1 MEFYE
6 SPVAR
11 WWGCGSFERPACLWE
26 NAVEAFYSI
35 SNTAWWERQE
45 KNKSQPRCFMSMV
58 AMGLVLVFRRRLSS
72 SREAKASSETWPIDT
87 TATRSPL
94 VADGT
99 RGGDGRF
106 ACIGKNR
113 CRLRLAIQSTTR
125 HDCHGY
131 HAYRGE

>member
-11 WWGCGSFERPACLWE
+11 LWGCGIFERPACLWE

-35 SNTAWWERQE
+35 SNTARWERQE

-72 SREAKASSETWPIDT
+72 SREAKASSETRPIDT
-87 TATRSPL
+87 TATSSPL

-99 RGGDGRF
+99 RGGARAD
-106 ACIGKNR
+106 
-113 CRLRLAIQSTTR
+113 L
-125 HDCHGY
+125 HV
-131 HAYRGE
+131 